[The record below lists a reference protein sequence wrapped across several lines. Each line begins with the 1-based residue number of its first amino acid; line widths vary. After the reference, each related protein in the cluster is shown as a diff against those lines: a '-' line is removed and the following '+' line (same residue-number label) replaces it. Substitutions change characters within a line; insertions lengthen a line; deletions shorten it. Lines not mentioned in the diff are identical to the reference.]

1 MDWAGALEM
10 PTVVEGAPVGEVAT
24 VVAMPTVVAS
34 SVDVPVAVAVEV
46 VARGGVGVAVVPV
59 GEVFSRAVLRVR
71 AEVVAGGG
79 LVPGAEEDVS
89 ARAVVGEPVVFT
101 DLVVRR
107 AGVDVAAGL
116 EVTAVVVAAAGLG
129 VSALVV
135 RSVEAV

>member
-1 MDWAGALEM
+1 MDWVGAREV
-10 PTVVEGAPVGEVAT
+10 PTVVEVAPVGEVAT

-34 SVDVPVAVAVEV
+34 RVDVPVVVAMEV

-59 GEVFSRAVLRVR
+59 GEVFSREVLRVR

-89 ARAVVGEPVVFT
+89 ARAVVGEAVVFT